1 MGRGGGAGGYGDA
14 RARALEQATP
24 QYPIVDEDIDRFV
37 AYSRFVPAKTSK
49 ARADADTVLDAM
61 DWKYEQ
67 RPAARQKAYEPAASI
82 DDVITS
88 QTKAKEDSTAAW
100 VKARTERAPE
110 EDSARTERTTIP
122 KHPTQEGSVEE
133 TLHAVARD
141 GRELVKRATLNR
153 SQRHGAALQVD
164 AMLRN
169 YAGDLDASIVL
180 IQIGPGGAGKTH
192 GQNKVV
198 RPLAVK
204 LRGPSG
210 ERGLCQAN
218 AAARVLGQGAM
229 TCHAFIHQLMGE
241 KLSRGRTKK
250 QEQAEKEAG
259 NLLSLSVDEFGM
271 LSFALFDAVEEYC
284 ALGCGTAA
292 AAGRGASAKAPQPLF
307 GGIAAVALLGDFYQ
321 LPPVLAQGAA
331 QMHTQDAANFETAQG
346 WAKYKRIENA
356 IVLRE
361 CKRFES
367 EVLERLTNRWR
378 AGQKSTDED
387 WEKFEESMEG
397 AAKYMDAS
405 GNDTRFSDPGFLGAT
420 FVSDTWQVRT
430 RERTRKSVCE
440 SGLPCGRRAGGAPSL
455 PTPGRACP
463 EVVARSAQ
471 LRARRDAAR
480 LGEMLVYVQAVDT
493 RAGGLFRHEAWRL
506 LQAPAPAAPR
516 QQAGAAGG
524 GRGRGSGRDVCKRA
538 RAGSRGEFG
547 GTKHDPLR
555 PPARPPRAAQAAVRA
570 LHQEDLPGARARAG
584 DRRRRRRLLV

>member
-1 MGRGGGAGGYGDA
+1 
-14 RARALEQATP
+14 
-24 QYPIVDEDIDRFV
+24 
-37 AYSRFVPAKTSK
+37 
-49 ARADADTVLDAM
+49 
-61 DWKYEQ
+61 
-67 RPAARQKAYEPAASI
+67 
-82 DDVITS
+82 
-88 QTKAKEDSTAAW
+88 
-100 VKARTERAPE
+100 
-110 EDSARTERTTIP
+110 
-122 KHPTQEGSVEE
+122 
-133 TLHAVARD
+133 
-141 GRELVKRATLNR
+141 
-153 SQRHGAALQVD
+153 
-164 AMLRN
+164 
-169 YAGDLDASIVL
+169 VL

-241 KLSRGRTKK
+241 KLTRGRTKK

-292 AAGRGASAKAPQPLF
+292 AAGRGASAQAPRPLF

-331 QMHTQDAANFETAQG
+331 QMHTQDAANFETGQG

-378 AGQKSTDED
+378 AAQKSTDED
-387 WEKFEESMEG
+387 WEKFEECMED
-397 AAKYMDAS
+397 AAKYTDDT
-405 GNDTRFSDPGFLGAT
+405 GRDTRFSDPGFLDAT
-420 FVSDTWQVRT
+420 FASDTWQVRT
-430 RERTRKSVCE
+430 RERPR
-440 SGLPCGRRAGGAPSL
+440 G
-455 PTPGRACP
+455 TPGRACP

-493 RAGGLFRHEAWRL
+493 RAAGLFRHEAWRL
-506 LQAPAPAAPR
+506 LQAPAPAGATP
-516 QQAGAAGG
+516 AGAAGG
-524 GRGRGSGRDVCKRA
+524 TSASGRA
-538 RAGSRGEFG
+538 
-547 GTKHDPLR
+547 
-555 PPARPPRAAQAAVRA
+555 
-570 LHQEDLPGARARAG
+570 
-584 DRRRRRRLLV
+584 